1 MLAYIPYMDP
11 MGLLQIYE
19 HKYIRKIT
27 HDQHSDPC
35 NTATLGCFISNFR
48 SYSSLQHLTIGDLHV
63 LNPTSLQITVGPL
76 DIDIQM
82 THKNYSHTYILYI
95 IYMVGYMDGNSG
107 LMMFLHVSSQLRELL
122 RAAYVLPIRMWLK
135 PSAAL
140 QSSTAIGG
148 AG

>member
-19 HKYIRKIT
+19 HNYIRKIT

-35 NTATLGCFISNFR
+35 NTAALGCFISNFR

-82 THKNYSHTYILYI
+82 THKNYSHTHIYIYILYI

-107 LMMFLHVSSQLRELL
+107 LMMFLEHKML
-122 RAAYVLPIRMWLK
+122 
-135 PSAAL
+135 
-140 QSSTAIGG
+140 
-148 AG
+148 